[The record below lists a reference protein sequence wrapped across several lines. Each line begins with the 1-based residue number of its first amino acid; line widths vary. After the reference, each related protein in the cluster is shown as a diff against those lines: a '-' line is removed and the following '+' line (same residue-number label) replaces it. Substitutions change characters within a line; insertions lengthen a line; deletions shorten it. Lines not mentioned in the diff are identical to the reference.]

1 MRQFAGADFLRELFT
16 LIRVERRL
24 TWVRVMG
31 RDSVKRSH
39 EVEQAQ
45 GMLRQNI
52 AAAKEMAAEA
62 ERLVNCSRDPS
73 GNKRPKPDKE
83 LV

>member
-1 MRQFAGADFLRELFT
+1 MTE
-16 LIRVERRL
+16 
-24 TWVRVMG
+24 
-31 RDSVKRSH
+31 RDSANCPH

-45 GMLRQNI
+45 GLLRQNI

-62 ERLVNCSRDPS
+62 ERLVNCSRNSPGD
-73 GNKRPKPDKE
+73 KRPKPDGE